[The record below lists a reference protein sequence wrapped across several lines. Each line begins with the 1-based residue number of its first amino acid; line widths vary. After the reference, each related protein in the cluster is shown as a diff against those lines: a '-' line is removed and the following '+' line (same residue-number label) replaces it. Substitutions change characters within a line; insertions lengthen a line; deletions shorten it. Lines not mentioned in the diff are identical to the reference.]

1 MREQREEVG
10 CCTVVVY
17 TTIQIGLL
25 VSDRA
30 LVLLLPSLPLS
41 KHILA
46 LNTAL
51 CC

>member
-1 MREQREEVG
+1 MREKREEMG

-17 TTIQIGLL
+17 TTMQVGLL

-30 LVLLLPSLPLS
+30 LVLLLPLLPLS

-51 CC
+51 SC